1 MDENT
6 VIKKKNFLVK
16 NEEGNINMADG
27 EVLLTEVPML
37 SNWKPTD
44 S

>member
-6 VIKKKNFLVK
+6 VIKKNFLVK
-16 NEEGNINMADG
+16 NEEGNINIADG

-37 SNWKPTD
+37 RH
-44 S
+44 